1 MSAQTAFHQMLKS
14 LSCELGGVVYF
25 AHDKFSEVE
34 LSLFLQHGLISKASD
49 AEYLNCMGCEL
60 GCYKKVEIER
70 QRGKREVHAFIVCTE
85 PEDGGGEIVELSRL
99 VQYQASQA
107 GLAQVVIHACGRQ
120 LAGSLKAK
128 AENAW
133 DLGVFSGKKHKAV
146 LSLDFKQ
153 LKIQVNQTE
162 FEMVEVLGFDE
173 RRGLTLDA
181 VKIAQCVDK
190 GFAPAS
196 GSQKNVLRISKTQK
210 RYEAWN
216 SEAKKMK
223 QANNA
228 LSKSNIAKRI
238 AKLPMAEKKDARTI
252 ANNLKI

>member
-1 MSAQTAFHQMLKS
+1 MSAQTTFHQVLMS
-14 LSCELGGVVYF
+14 LSCEESGVVYF

-34 LSLFLQHGLISKASD
+34 LSLLLKHGLISKASD

-60 GCYKKVEIER
+60 GCYKQVDFER

-85 PEDGGGEIVELSRL
+85 PEDGGGEVVELYRL

-107 GLAQVVIHACGRQ
+107 ILVQLVIQTCGAQ
-120 LAGSLKAK
+120 LTGSLKAIG
-128 AENAW
+128 ENVW
-133 DLGVFSGKKHKAV
+133 DLGVFSGRKHKAV

-153 LKIQVNQTE
+153 LKIRVNQTE
-162 FEMVEVLGFDE
+162 LEMVEVLGFDE
-173 RRGLTLDA
+173 RRGLMLDA
-181 VKIAQCVDK
+181 VKIAQCVDM

-228 LSKSNIAKRI
+228 LSKSDIAKRI